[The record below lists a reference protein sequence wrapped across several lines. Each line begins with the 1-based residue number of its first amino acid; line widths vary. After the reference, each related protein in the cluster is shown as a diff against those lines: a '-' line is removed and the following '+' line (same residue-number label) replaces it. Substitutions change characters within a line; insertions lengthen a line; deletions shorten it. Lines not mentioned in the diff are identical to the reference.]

1 MHKFLNEF
9 SQESLYNLC
18 IMLAYFAMSIEF
30 WNFMGKTIVVTV
42 LQLIAK
48 FVTIEKNDSIIMII
62 LHQML
67 ISSVY
72 WLIGMMSYDRAM
84 RFRTQYNEERIL
96 EVETEKIEE
105 AIVKLVPLH
114 IFEGIKSEKQI
125 ID

>member
-1 MHKFLNEF
+1 
-9 SQESLYNLC
+9 
-18 IMLAYFAMSIEF
+18 MLAYFAMSIEF
-30 WNFMGKTIVVTV
+30 RSFMGKTIVVTI
-42 LQLIAK
+42 LQLTAK
-48 FVTIEKNDSIIMII
+48 FFTIEKNDSIIIII

-72 WLIGMMSYDRAM
+72 WLIGLMSYDRAM
-84 RFRTQYNEERIL
+84 RFRIEYNEERIL